1 MTDPDGIVPLERLGA
16 VQRHQAAEL
25 LLDGFAH
32 APSAWRTIEEAT
44 AEIASFLPPQAEA
57 ERRRAWAAVDEGAVV
72 GLIGAIAES
81 DHLWELHPLVVTPA
95 RQRGG
100 VGSRLVRVLEDE
112 ARAAGVTTVMLGS
125 DDDFG
130 GTSLFGRDLY
140 PDVLGALAGL
150 EVTGGHP
157 LAFYRRH
164 GYAVVGVIPDSTGP
178 GRHDIIMAKRVG
190 S

>member
-1 MTDPDGIVPLERLGA
+1 MTSRNGILPLGQLGA

-25 LLDGFAH
+25 LLAGFAH

-44 AEIASFLPPQAEA
+44 AEVAAFLPPLAAA
-57 ERRRAWAAVDEGAVV
+57 ERRLAWAAVEDGAVV
-72 GLIGAIAES
+72 GWIGAIAETE
-81 DHLWELHPLVVTPA
+81 HVWELHPLVVAPP

-100 VGSRLVRVLEDE
+100 IGGRLLRVLEDE
-112 ARAAGVTTVMLGS
+112 ARATGVTTVMLGS

-150 EVTGGHP
+150 EVTTGHP

-178 GRHDIIMAKRVG
+178 GRHDIILAKRVG